1 MQNEFKRLWFEHT
14 GYTPH
19 KGQIDLHESKTRF
32 KVIDAGRRWG
42 KSLSASKEAEPILQK
57 ENSKTWIVAPTYDL
71 TDKVFREIWNETIIN
86 QQFPVKRKSARER
99 IIEYEWGATVEGKS
113 ADSPDSL
120 VGEGLD
126 LVINDE
132 AAKIKKRIWEQYL
145 RPTLS
150 DREGDAIFISTP
162 EGFNWFYDIYQRGQD
177 PEHPNWWSI
186 QSPTWDN
193 PYISKDDIAEAKA
206 TLTKETFDQEYGA
219 KFTSFAGQVYPF
231 DRAAHVRKLEYNP
244 AWETYCSID
253 FGYRMPS
260 VGWYQVGMVGGREEV
275 HLIDELSHMTD
286 VKTEVL
292 ANMILAKNY
301 PNVGYFGDPAG
312 GGVQSQSGIGD
323 IEIFRKRGIIVK
335 YKTDKIS
342 KNIPAGVDLVRS
354 FFEDSN
360 GNAHFFISD
369 RCVGHISDYEGYRYP
384 EKKEEQALKDEPKKD
399 GYFDHGCDETR
410 YFFINQFPIRNDYVG
425 YREL

>member
-1 MQNEFKRLWFEHT
+1 MQNEFKELWFNHC
-14 GYTPH
+14 GYVPH
-19 KGQIDLHESKTRF
+19 KRQDKYHESKARF
-32 KVIDAGRRWG
+32 KVVDAGRRWG
-42 KSLSASKEAEPILQK
+42 KSLSASKETEPILQQK
-57 ENSKTWIVAPTYDL
+57 DTKTWIVAPTYDL
-71 TDKVFREIWNETIIN
+71 TDKVFREVWKELVIV
-86 QQFPVKRKSARER
+86 QQFPVRRKSQRER
-99 IIEYEWGATVEGKS
+99 FNEFEWGATIEGKS

-126 LVINDE
+126 KLILDE

-150 DREGDAIFISTP
+150 DREGSADFISTP
-162 EGFNWFYDIYQRGQD
+162 EGFNWFYDLFQRGKD
-177 PEHPNWWSI
+177 PDHPEWWSI

-193 PYISKDDIAEAKA
+193 PFISKKDIAEAKA

-231 DRAAHVRKLEYNP
+231 DRNAHVKKLPYIKG
-244 AWETYCSID
+244 WDTYCSID

-260 VGWYQVGMVGGREEV
+260 VGWYQTANVEGRDEV
-275 HLIDELSHMTD
+275 HLIDEISHMTD
-286 VKTEVL
+286 IKTQEL
-292 ANMILAKNY
+292 ANMILSRGY
-301 PNVGYFGDPAG
+301 PNVTYFGDPAG
-312 GGVQSQSGIGD
+312 GGVQAQSGIGD
-323 IEIFRKRGIIVK
+323 IEIFKNSDIYVK
-335 YKTDKIS
+335 YKTDKVS

-360 GNAHFFISD
+360 GDARFFVSD
-369 RCVGHISDYEGYRYP
+369 KCIGHISDYEGYRYP
-384 EKKEEQALKDEPKKD
+384 EKKEDMVLKDEPKKD

-410 YFFINQFPIRNDYVG
+410 YFFINKYPIRNDYVG